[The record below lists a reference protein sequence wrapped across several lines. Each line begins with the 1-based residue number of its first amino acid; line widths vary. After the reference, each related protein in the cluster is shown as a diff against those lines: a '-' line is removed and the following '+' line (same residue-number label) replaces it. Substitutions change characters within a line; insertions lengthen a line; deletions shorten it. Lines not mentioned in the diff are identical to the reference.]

1 MSNLPGPAEPSV
13 GLAGRESEVF
23 RLGAAWGAAARGRP
37 ALMLLAGAA
46 GIGKTRLAAEAV
58 RLAGKTGG
66 TVLAAR
72 CYESEISLFAQP
84 VVEAIGAHA
93 AHQAPAVLR
102 QLAGDRLGT
111 LAALVPQVGAVLGP
125 GLRHQAVQAP
135 GRRSPARVD
144 GAPADAVTGV
154 LSAMA
159 AREPVLL
166 VVDDLQYAGR
176 ATVEVLK
183 RMAAGTG
190 TRLLVVATVRP
201 AEGAAALE
209 ALAGVAT
216 RLDLGPLPA
225 GAVRRLATD
234 AGRAGVADRIVE
246 LTRGHPMYVA
256 EALDSPDLPPSLADA
271 VLGRIR
277 RAGEPTGT
285 MLRAAAV
292 LGTSVDPATLAR
304 LMDRPLPAIARCC
317 EVALSAG
324 LLAATGRRYEFAGGT
339 VREILYES
347 TPHEVRTG
355 YHRRAA
361 DLLGDRP
368 EALAAHA
375 AAGGDWA
382 RAERAWRRAADDA
395 TRRGAHADAED
406 LRGRAE
412 KAAAR
417 AQPAGPS
424 LPAR

>member
-1 MSNLPGPAEPSV
+1 MSNPPGPAEPSI
-13 GLAGRESEVF
+13 GLVGRESEVF
-23 RLGAAWGAAARGRP
+23 RLGAAWGAVARGRP
-37 ALMLLAGAA
+37 AVMLLAGAA
-46 GIGKTRLAAEAV
+46 GVGKTRLAAESV

-72 CYESEISLFAQP
+72 CYESETSLFAQP

-93 AHQAPAVLR
+93 EHQAPGVLR
-102 QLAGDRLGT
+102 QLAGDQLGT
-111 LAALVPQVGAVLGP
+111 LATLVPQVGAVLGP
-125 GLRHQAVQAP
+125 GLRRPDVQAP
-135 GRRSPARVD
+135 GRRSPARVN
-144 GAPADAVTGV
+144 GAAPADAITGV

-176 ATVEVLK
+176 ATIEVLK

-209 ALAGVAT
+209 ALAGFAT

-225 GAVRRLATD
+225 AAVRRLATD
-234 AGRAGVADRIVE
+234 AGRPDDAGRILE
-246 LTRGHPMYVA
+246 LTRGHPMYVV
-256 EALDSPDLPPSLADA
+256 EALSGPDLPPSLADA
-271 VLGRIR
+271 VLARIR
-277 RAGEPTGT
+277 RAGEPTET
-285 MLRAAAV
+285 LLRAAAV

-304 LMDRPLPAIARCC
+304 LVDRPLPVIARRC
-317 EVALSAG
+317 EAALSAG
-324 LLAATGRRYEFAGGT
+324 LLAATGRRYEFPGGT

-347 TPHEVRTG
+347 TPPEVRIG

-375 AAGGDWA
+375 AACADWR

-395 TRRGAHADAED
+395 ARRGAHADAEE

-412 KAAAR
+412 VAAAR
-417 AQPAGPS
+417 A
-424 LPAR
+424 

>member
-1 MSNLPGPAEPSV
+1 MSIPPGPAEPTI

-46 GIGKTRLAAEAV
+46 GIGKTRLAAESV

-72 CYESEISLFAQP
+72 CYESETSLFAQP

-93 AHQAPAVLR
+93 AHQAPGVLR
-102 QLAGDRLGT
+102 QLAGDQLGV
-111 LAALVPQVGAVLGP
+111 LAELVPQIGAVLGP
-125 GLRHQAVQAP
+125 APRRPEVQAP
-135 GRRSPARVD
+135 GELSPTLNPTPVNGSER
-144 GAPADAVTGV
+144 ADAITGM
-154 LSAMA
+154 LHAMA

-176 ATVEVLK
+176 ATVDLLK
-183 RMAAGTG
+183 RAAAGTG
-190 TRLLVVATVRP
+190 TRLLVVATARP
-201 AEGAAALE
+201 TEGAAALE
-209 ALAGVAT
+209 ALADVAT
-216 RLDLGPLPA
+216 RLDLGPLPVA
-225 GAVRRLATD
+225 AVRRLATD
-234 AGRAGVADRIVE
+234 AGRADLAGRIAE

-277 RAGEPTGT
+277 RAGEPTGK

-304 LMDRPLPAIARCC
+304 LVDRPLPVIARCC
-317 EVALSAG
+317 AAAVSAG
-324 LLAATGRRYEFAGGT
+324 LLATTGRRYEFASGT

-347 TPHEVRTG
+347 TPHDVRIG

-375 AAGGDWA
+375 AAGGDWG

-395 TRRGAHADAED
+395 ARRGAHADAGQ
-406 LRGRAE
+406 LLTRAAA
-412 KAAAR
+412 AAAR
-417 AQPAGPS
+417 A
-424 LPAR
+424 

>member
-1 MSNLPGPAEPSV
+1 MSNLPGPAEPSI

-37 ALMLLAGAA
+37 ALILLAGAA
-46 GIGKTRLAAEAV
+46 GMGKTRLAAESV
-58 RLAGKTGG
+58 RLAGTTGG

-72 CYESEISLFAQP
+72 CYESETSLFAQP

-93 AHQAPAVLR
+93 AHQAP
-102 QLAGDRLGT
+102 GGLG
-111 LAALVPQVGAVLGP
+111 
-125 GLRHQAVQAP
+125 
-135 GRRSPARVD
+135 SARVN
-144 GAPADAVTGV
+144 GAAPADAIAGM
-154 LSAMA
+154 LFAMA

-176 ATVEVLK
+176 ATIEVLK
-183 RMAAGTG
+183 QTAAGTG

-201 AEGAAALE
+201 TEGAAALE
-209 ALAGVAT
+209 ALAEVAT
-216 RLDLGPLPA
+216 RLDVGPLPA
-225 GAVRRLATD
+225 AAVRRLATD
-234 AGRAGVADRIVE
+234 AGRAELAGRILE

-256 EALDSPDLPPSLADA
+256 EALGSPDLPPSLADA
-271 VLGRIR
+271 VLARIR
-277 RAGEPTGT
+277 RAGEPTET

-304 LMDRPLPAIARCC
+304 LVNRPLPVIARCC
-317 EVALSAG
+317 EAALSAG

-339 VREILYES
+339 VREILYGS
-347 TPHEVRTG
+347 TPHEVRIG

-375 AAGGDWA
+375 VACADWD

-395 TRRGAHADAED
+395 ARCGAHADADE
-406 LRGRAE
+406 LRSRAE
-412 KAAAR
+412 EAAAR
-417 AQPAGPS
+417 AEAGDS
-424 LPAR
+424 RERD

>member
-1 MSNLPGPAEPSV
+1 MSNLPGPAEPSS

-46 GIGKTRLAAEAV
+46 GIGKTRLAAESV

-72 CYESEISLFAQP
+72 CYESETSLFAQP
-84 VVEAIGAHA
+84 IVEAIGAHA

-102 QLAGDRLGT
+102 QLAGDQLGT
-111 LAALVPQVGAVLGP
+111 LAALVPQIGAVLGP
-125 GLRHQAVQAP
+125 ALRRPEVQAP
-135 GRRSPARVD
+135 GQLSPARVN
-144 GAPADAVTGV
+144 GSAPVDAITGM
-154 LSAMA
+154 LFAMA

-176 ATVEVLK
+176 ATIEVLK
-183 RMAAGTG
+183 RTAAGTG

-201 AEGAAALE
+201 TEGAAALE

-216 RLDLGPLPA
+216 RLDVGPLPA
-225 GAVRRLATD
+225 AAVRRLATD
-234 AGRAGVADRIVE
+234 AGRADDAGRILE

-277 RAGEPTGT
+277 RAGEPTET

-304 LMDRPLPAIARCC
+304 LVDRPLPVIARCC
-317 EVALSAG
+317 EAALSAG
-324 LLAATGRRYEFAGGT
+324 LLAATGRRYEFAVGT

-347 TPHEVRTG
+347 TPRDVRIG
-355 YHRRAA
+355 YHRRAV
-361 DLLGDRP
+361 DLLDDRP

-375 AAGGDWA
+375 VAGGDWG

-395 TRRGAHADAED
+395 ARRGTHADADE

-412 KAAAR
+412 EAAAR
-417 AQPAGPS
+417 A
-424 LPAR
+424 